1 MKKVFLL
8 FSLIVNQ
15 LQAQTTLSEGDIAVI
30 GFKTYTN
37 TDAGNDAIKLVN
49 LVDLECNT
57 TFIITD
63 NNWRNSSPIGWACDE
78 DEFGLLITCNT
89 TISAG
94 SIFYI
99 DVSAAG
105 GTAVCSGGTITK
117 TAIGNPWGTDYGLSS
132 GGDAQIAWFKCTDA
146 NTPPEEKLKWEK
158 KLKKY
163 CAQDT
168 LAMYDFIRYLE
179 QDIQKFANL

>member
-30 GFKTYTN
+30 GFKTNTT

-63 NNWRNSSPIGWACDE
+63 NNWRNSSPIGWACDD

-132 GGDAQIAWFKCTDA
+132 GGDNIYILQGTRVVPVFILQ
-146 NTPPEEKLKWEK
+146 LKMEHS
-158 KLKKY
+158 
-163 CAQDT
+163 QTT
-168 LAMYDFIRYLE
+168 LAVIKIKQEFLLD
-179 QDIQKFANL
+179 